1 MSRTMLSGGSGE
13 LVVAFSGVQ
22 SPLALLAS
30 YESPSSTFKGVSG
43 APMAKNLLLCRR
55 PGFTP

>member
-1 MSRTMLSGGSGE
+1 MLSGGSGE

>member
-1 MSRTMLSGGSGE
+1 MLSGGSGE

-30 YESPSSTFKGVSG
+30 YESPSSAFKGVSG
-43 APMAKNLLLCRR
+43 APVAKNLLLCRR